1 MKRLAVALAGLLAG
15 CTVGP
20 NYRPPAAGTP
30 PAFAGPQPAPT
41 AVDLARPWAAFGD
54 PVLTGL
60 IERSLRD
67 NPDIQVAAS
76 RVRQARYQ
84 EIIARAGGK
93 PVLNGSAN
101 FTYLHFSKNAGFSS
115 IARQFSGGGQGGAQ
129 GGGQGGAQSGGQ
141 SGGSPSGGG
150 VALPGGGITTYA
162 LGFDASWELDLFG
175 GNRRAVQGAVARTEG
190 AVWNGRD
197 AATMIAAEVAQAYF
211 ALRLDQAQLDV
222 IGQELVRQRR
232 SLGIADN
239 QARVGLVP
247 NADLTQQRAAITTT
261 EARLEP
267 IRADLDVRAHALAIL
282 LNQQPTALVAE
293 LRAPPPPLQP
303 APVVPA
309 GLPADLLRR
318 RPDIRAAERN
328 LAAATADIG
337 VAVADLYPRFSLTG
351 MEQLISTT
359 LRTLFS
365 GDSLQLTGAAG
376 LQFPLI
382 DWGRRRATVH
392 IREEDREQAYID
404 YQATVLQALSDV
416 EDALVL
422 LEAERRR
429 NATLIRAVN
438 DATAAANAR
447 DAQYRTGFVAQNVA
461 LDAQTQLLS
470 AREQL
475 AGSDA
480 QLRQQ
485 TVALMKALGGGW
497 EALPAPAPVAPKR

>member
-30 PAFAGPQPAPT
+30 PAFAGPQPAHT

-60 IERSLRD
+60 IERALVG
-67 NPDIQVAAS
+67 NPDIQIAAS

-115 IARQFSGGGQGGAQ
+115 IARQFSGGGQGGGQ
-129 GGGQGGAQSGGQ
+129 QSGGGQG
-141 SGGSPSGGG
+141 GGSPSGGG
-150 VALPGGGITTYA
+150 IAMPGGGIATYA

-197 AATMIAAEVAQAYF
+197 AATIIAAEVAQAYF
-211 ALRLDQAQLDV
+211 ALRLDQAQLGV
-222 IGQELVRQRR
+222 INEELIRQRR

-247 NADLTQQRAAITTT
+247 NADLTQQRAAITAT

-318 RPDIRAAERN
+318 RPDVRAAERN

-392 IREEDREQAYID
+392 IREEDREQAYLD

-497 EALPAPAPVAPKR
+497 ESLPAPAPAAPKR